1 MGELIHDYKN
11 NADKTS
17 LGNYMSAEWSWYLVF
32 VYNILKMKKELQN
45 AQPNQ
50 NNLLNILL
58 KLGVFAKKKLS
69 PYIFILQS
77 LAVSFKYNQ
86 KNKLLRFTG
95 IAHLLLFQSNLI
107 LPN

>member
-17 LGNYMSAEWSWYLVF
+17 LGNYMSAEWSWSLVF

-58 KLGVFAKKKLS
+58 KLGVFAKKNCLHT
-69 PYIFILQS
+69 FL
-77 LAVSFKYNQ
+77 
-86 KNKLLRFTG
+86 
-95 IAHLLLFQSNLI
+95 
-107 LPN
+107 